1 MASMI
6 IQRGISTSCACHG
19 KRNFRKFQIINKRG
33 PREFK
38 EKQAKN
44 PDPDIPVSKRGVRDT
59 GILANGKFIEI
70 PEKEPELIVPDLKG
84 FKLKPYVTYRST
96 DVVQSKFTAHD
107 LFAVVYANKIKK
119 ILKRTNFFRMVSQW
133 NPVNLKRLHHRKP
146 KMRLA
151 RLAAIFLDE

>member
-119 ILKRTNFFRMVSQW
+119 DFEENKLLPDGQPMEPSKFEKITPQEAKDEAGKTGCD
-133 NPVNLKRLHHRKP
+133 
-146 KMRLA
+146 
-151 RLAAIFLDE
+151 IFG